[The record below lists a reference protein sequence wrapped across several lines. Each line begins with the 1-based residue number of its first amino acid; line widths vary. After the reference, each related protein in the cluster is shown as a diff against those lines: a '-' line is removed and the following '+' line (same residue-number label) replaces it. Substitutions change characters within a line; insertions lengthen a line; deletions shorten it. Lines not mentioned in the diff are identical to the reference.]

1 MAESHGEALVAKGSD
16 GVATG
21 IGHIGLTVRNRER
34 SLGFYRDL
42 IGLTEVDCN
51 EFAEPSF
58 GELTNNPGARIRTA
72 LLDAGSFLL
81 QLIEYVDGGGET
93 LGLDHRHVGN
103 LHFCFYVEDADRAF
117 KEVTRR
123 GFEVTSGIVGITDK
137 IRSFYVADPDGV
149 AVELM
154 EGTYP

>member
-1 MAESHGEALVAKGSD
+1 MAESHGEARVAKRID

-21 IGHIGLTVRNRER
+21 IGHIGLTVRSRER
-34 SLGFYRDL
+34 SLEFYRDL
-42 IGLTEVDCN
+42 IGLKEVDRN

-81 QLIEYVDGGGET
+81 QLVEYVDGGGET

-103 LHFCFYVEDADRAF
+103 PHFCFYVEDVDRAF
-117 KEVTRR
+117 EEVTRR
-123 GFEVTSGIVGITDK
+123 GVNITSGIVDITDK

-154 EGTYP
+154 EGSYP